1 MTRDGDRLVL
11 VSGRQFYAHSG
22 ILGLSDKLVITEGYD
37 GGVREDRRHDADVDV
52 DEDEDKPFTV
62 EERAEIA
69 AYMVGLWQQW
79 AAK

>member
-11 VSGRQFYAHSG
+11 ASGRQFHAHSG
-22 ILGLSDKLVITEGYD
+22 ILGLSDKLVIMEGYD
-37 GGVREDRRHDADVDV
+37 GGVREDRRPDADV

-69 AYMVGLWQQW
+69 AYMIALWQQW
-79 AAK
+79 ATK